1 MKDLGWVQKN
11 LIPHLIDYT
20 IECNYYS
27 EGDFGSLYAI
37 TFESSQKGG
46 YIHFWGSGWFGV
58 DVYDYEK
65 DEESAGSSIIFGY
78 GRQPGCMRKLIHR
91 DKGI

>member
-46 YIHFWGSGWFGV
+46 YIHFWGSRLVW
-58 DVYDYEK
+58 
-65 DEESAGSSIIFGY
+65 S
-78 GRQPGCMRKLIHR
+78 RCL
-91 DKGI
+91 

>member
-58 DVYDYEK
+58 DVYDFTYINWFWIGAALLSVFFALLVWNVK
-65 DEESAGSSIIFGY
+65 
-78 GRQPGCMRKLIHR
+78 PK
-91 DKGI
+91 

>member
-37 TFESSQKGG
+37 TFESSQK
-46 YIHFWGSGWFGV
+46 
-58 DVYDYEK
+58 
-65 DEESAGSSIIFGY
+65 
-78 GRQPGCMRKLIHR
+78 
-91 DKGI
+91 

>member
-27 EGDFGSLYAI
+27 EGDFGSLLC
-37 TFESSQKGG
+37 
-46 YIHFWGSGWFGV
+46 
-58 DVYDYEK
+58 DY
-65 DEESAGSSIIFGY
+65 
-78 GRQPGCMRKLIHR
+78 L
-91 DKGI
+91 

>member
-46 YIHFWGSGWFGV
+46 YIHFGV
-58 DVYDYEK
+58 QVGL
-65 DEESAGSSIIFGY
+65 ESMFMIMKKMKRFLMFY
-78 GRQPGCMRKLIHR
+78 
-91 DKGI
+91 

>member
-27 EGDFGSLYAI
+27 EGDFWFSFMRLPLNHPKKEDI
-37 TFESSQKGG
+37 F
-46 YIHFWGSGWFGV
+46 IFGV
-58 DVYDYEK
+58 QVGL
-65 DEESAGSSIIFGY
+65 ESMFMIMKKMKRFLMFY
-78 GRQPGCMRKLIHR
+78 
-91 DKGI
+91 

>member
-37 TFESSQKGG
+37 TFESSQKED
-46 YIHFWGSGWFGV
+46 IFIFGV
-58 DVYDYEK
+58 QVGL
-65 DEESAGSSIIFGY
+65 ESMFMIMK
-78 GRQPGCMRKLIHR
+78 R
-91 DKGI
+91 

>member
-20 IECNYYS
+20 IECNY
-27 EGDFGSLYAI
+27 YAI

-65 DEESAGSSIIFGY
+65 DEEVLNVLLEDNEIEE
-78 GRQPGCMRKLIHR
+78 QDQLLEKLKKILLP
-91 DKGI
+91 DME